1 MAQNES
7 GINKDLQKMS
17 TNASVE
23 SAYQDMDL
31 WLANLAKQENATL
44 VSMEAIRTAQE
55 RVTNKLLEQKIKAI
69 KESAKSEQE
78 AATEIAKL
86 KENHYKEELKIASKM
101 EENIYKYGST
111 KVKARIAEQRKLTAK
126 EYSEK
131 LKQEMELL
139 AVTKMNGKARNS
151 QMKKL
156 REKQREA
163 DQEVVKNA
171 RLQAK
176 LTKATAVYNSDQL
189 KERNKLVSQAH
200 AEEAEAHRT
209 AISNMD
215 EQIAKLKEKEEEAKK
230 NAPDGD
236 TTAGSTFREEIE
248 ELESAKKEEKKSAKK
263 DDQQRFA
270 DELGGNA
277 LEGLTNA
284 VEQGFSKMADALA
297 KGVDEAIDTVGQ
309 YKSFIDARLQTSF
322 DAGSPYDDVA
332 KTLKRALAVSPYV
345 KQADVLKK
353 LNDAVD
359 KGIAY
364 NVEQRAFLATIS
376 DKIVSTFDAFDS
388 NLMRIIRLQQAD
400 TTQARM
406 GMEAQLLQFFNSTFS
421 DNSYLVDGYDA
432 VSQAL
437 LDANA
442 QMSREMSVA
451 FEYNVQKWLGSLASL
466 GFGTD
471 TITKIATGIGYLGTG
486 NVQALTGDTELMN
499 LMAMSASRAGYSISD
514 LLVQGIDDSSVNDLL
529 KSMVEYLAEIADSN
543 NAVVKAA
550 YGDVFSFSQSDLR
563 AVSNLIDGDIAN
575 IYGNKIDYNRAVSHL
590 TQQLNAIPNRL
601 SMTEMINNAF
611 DNFLY
616 TSGESIASDFITAIT
631 WKTLTVIEQATGG
644 IEIPFVNVWGFG
656 LDLNMSLESLLKTG
670 IFGLSALGNIGS
682 IISSMGSNGGLDLSI
697 WNAYETT
704 QRGGAFNPT
713 VGGVQKTFSGS
724 KNVVSSSSSS
734 DSKKSAISSTSEDQ
748 EEAKKSSKESMKD
761 EITLETLYK
770 EIFEKKTPVY
780 VTDVPIL
787 TPVNSIATAVASV
800 NDNIQSIA
808 KKIDNEGSSIKVN
821 VTNFDVLTKA
831 LAPKDKIG
839 INAVDDDAA
848 IAIANKVVNTLTN
861 NGEFSAMMN
870 VVRTLK
876 DGTLSVNDSDAN
888 NKLYT
893 ISQQLTML

>member
-1 MAQNES
+1 M
-7 GINKDLQKMS
+7 D
-17 TNASVE
+17 TTASND

-31 WLANLAKQENATL
+31 WFANLSKQENATL
-44 VSMEAIRTAQE
+44 VSMEALKTAQE
-55 RVTNKLLEQKIKAI
+55 KITNKLFEQRKKAI
-69 KESAKSEQE
+69 EESTKSEQE
-78 AATEIAKL
+78 KITEIAKL
-86 KENHYKEELKIASKM
+86 KENWYKEELKIASKM
-101 EENIYKYGST
+101 EENRYKYGSA
-111 KVKARIAEQRKLTAK
+111 KVKAQIAEQRKLTAK

-139 AVTKMNGKARNS
+139 AVTKMNGNSRNA

-156 REKQREA
+156 SAEQRKS
-163 DQEVVKNA
+163 DQDVINNA

-215 EQIAKLKEKEEEAKK
+215 ERIAKLKEQEEQAKK
-230 NAPDGD
+230 ERPND

-248 ELESAKKEEKKSAKK
+248 ELERAKKEEKKSAKK
-263 DDQQRFA
+263 DDRQRFA
-270 DELGGNA
+270 DELEGNA
-277 LEGLTNA
+277 YEGLTNA
-284 VEQGFSKMADALA
+284 VEQGFSKMADALT
-297 KGVDEAIDTVGQ
+297 KGVDDAIDIVGQ

-332 KTLKRALAVSPYV
+332 RTLKRALAVSPYV

-563 AVSNLIDGDIAN
+563 AISNLAEGDISN

-631 WKTLTVIEQATGG
+631 WKTLTVIEEATGG
-644 IEIPFVNVWGFG
+644 IDLPFVNVWGFG

-670 IFGLSALGNIGS
+670 IFGLSAIGNIGS
-682 IISSMGSNGGLDLSI
+682 ILSSIGSGGGLDLSI

-704 QRGGAFNPT
+704 QRGGEFNPT

-724 KNVVSSSSSS
+724 KNVVSSSSSQ
-734 DSKKSAISSTSEDQ
+734 DTKKSAVSSTSEDQ
-748 EEAKKSSKESMKD
+748 EDAKKSSKESMKD

-808 KKIDNEGSSIKVN
+808 KKINNEGSSIKVN

-839 INAVDDDAA
+839 INAVDDAAA